1 MGADGEFLPL
11 LVGHGLRGAR
21 EAAVFDGRQDADFI
35 REVRGLRKQNTCQ
48 VVTSAFRASRQEAGG
63 SRGLVG
69 SLTAPCQHIP
79 FRITAEP
86 AGAPTSVD
94 IFIHSLRH
102 QLASESRSAFD
113 ESRQRSATH
122 GSSAGEGGSCTLRCV
137 PRICRI
143 GPFSHVRS
151 STMKLKPLCSQQ
163 LLGEASSG
171 SRKKTER
178 DRKIGRRRKGI
189 GRRRKREL

>member
-1 MGADGEFLPL
+1 M
-11 LVGHGLRGAR
+11 
-21 EAAVFDGRQDADFI
+21 
-35 REVRGLRKQNTCQ
+35 
-48 VVTSAFRASRQEAGG
+48 VV
-63 SRGLVG
+63 

-102 QLASESRSAFD
+102 QPASESRTAAVD
-113 ESRQRSATH
+113 EPYQLASATH

-143 GPFSHVRS
+143 GPFSQVRS
-151 STMKLKPLCSQQ
+151 STMKLKPLRSQQ

-171 SRKKTER
+171 SRKKTQ
-178 DRKIGRRRKGI
+178 GI
-189 GRRRKREL
+189 GRRRKRSYCS

>member
-1 MGADGEFLPL
+1 MRRRGIWGRVGEDLGADGEFLPL
-11 LVGHGLRGAR
+11 LVGHSLRGAWPS
-21 EAAVFDGRQDADFI
+21 AIFDGRQDADFI

-102 QLASESRSAFD
+102 QPASESRSAVD
-113 ESRQRSATH
+113 EPYQLASATH
-122 GSSAGEGGSCTLRCV
+122 GSSAGGGGSCTLRCV

-143 GPFSHVRS
+143 GPFSQVRS
-151 STMKLKPLCSQQ
+151 STMKLKPLVQPA
-163 LLGEASSG
+163 ASW
-171 SRKKTER
+171 
-178 DRKIGRRRKGI
+178 
-189 GRRRKREL
+189 